1 MIKDIAYTV
10 LQLIIMVSIL
20 VGVFA
25 LNAMR
30 YGGMF

>member
-10 LQLIIMVSIL
+10 LPLIIMVSIL

>member
-1 MIKDIAYTV
+1 MIKEIAYTV
-10 LQLIIMVSIL
+10 LPLIIMVSIL

>member
-1 MIKDIAYTV
+1 MIKELAYTV
-10 LQLIIMVSIL
+10 LPLIIMVSIL

-25 LNAMR
+25 LNAIR